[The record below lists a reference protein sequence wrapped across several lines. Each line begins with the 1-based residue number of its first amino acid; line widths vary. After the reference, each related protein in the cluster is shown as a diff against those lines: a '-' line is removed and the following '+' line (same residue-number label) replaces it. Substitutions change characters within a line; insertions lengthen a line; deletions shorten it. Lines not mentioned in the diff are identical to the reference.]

1 MVTMRPIFVRKLSK
15 KEKVELKK
23 LLRSTNTRLYKRA
36 RVIWLSGVKHLKAP
50 EIAEIADL
58 HLINVRIWIKRFN
71 QKGMNSLREKFSSGR
86 PPVITPKKR
95 GQIIALLKTK
105 PKVFGLP
112 WNNWTLRGLK
122 EVVIK
127 RKIVK
132 RISHVYIGRIIA
144 EEGYSYKR
152 SKRWITSPDPEYD
165 LKKTL
170 LRKPLGIWTK
180 VKK

>member
-1 MVTMRPIFVRKLSK
+1 MRPIFVRKLSK
-15 KEKVELKK
+15 KEKTELKK
-23 LLRSTNTRLYKRA
+23 LLKSTNTRLYKRA
-36 RVIWLSGVKHLKAP
+36 RVIWLSGIQHLKAP
-50 EIAEIADL
+50 DIAKIADL

-71 QKGMNSLREKFSSGR
+71 QEGMDSLREKFSPGR

-95 GQIIALLKTK
+95 AQIIALLKTK

-112 WNNWTLRGLK
+112 WNNWTLRGLM

-127 RKIVK
+127 RKVVK
-132 RISHVYIGRIIA
+132 RISHVYIRRIIA

-165 LKKTL
+165 FKKTA
-170 LRKPLGIWTK
+170 LRKPLGLWIK
-180 VKK
+180 QEK